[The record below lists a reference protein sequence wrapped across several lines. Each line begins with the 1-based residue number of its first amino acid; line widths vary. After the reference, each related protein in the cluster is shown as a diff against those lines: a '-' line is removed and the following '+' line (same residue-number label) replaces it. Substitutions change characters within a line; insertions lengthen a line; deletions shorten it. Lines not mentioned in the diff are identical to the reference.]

1 MTDDRVR
8 RAQDEIRN
16 ALARSQI
23 SLDLSGLDLTA
34 LPPEIGRLTALQDL
48 DLSGNRLPTLP
59 PEIGQLTALR
69 SLNLSGNRLTTLP
82 PEIGRL
88 TALEYLDLF
97 GNRLTTLP
105 PEIGQLTALQRLDL
119 SGNELTAL
127 PPKIGRLTALEHLRL
142 SRNRLTGL
150 PPEIRR
156 LTALQHL
163 NLSGNRLTGLPPEI
177 GQLIALHSLDLSGNE
192 LTTLPPEIGRLTAL
206 QSLLLGEN
214 GLTGLSPE
222 IGRLT
227 ALQRLDLD
235 GNRLTALPN
244 ELGELRTLE
253 EAAGAQPGFLG
264 LDVAGNPLP
273 APYPTLIRDGQP
285 SATRNVL
292 AWLRGELDP
301 ASPADGPAPQSEPD
315 ADDEPPPL
323 PAQGV
328 GLHFILD
335 AEGVIDLAP
344 PEDLDREGN
353 NVRRLRSL
361 HPELQEFSRAL
372 VAALREGNRPHS
384 VLLAAAEAYQALIDQ
399 PLEGIDFA
407 RLYARGVRLANA
419 KAATDAAIAADELP
433 LLAPNAQEA
442 VESLLAVHG
451 AFILATRDGNE
462 AIAEEQRYRRRPDEE
477 REFRA
482 ATKALADALRAHPE
496 IIRPAAATAVSEAAD
511 VAGEGPNV
519 ARSGVVAGG
528 AVVNVTIV
536 LLGGALVAALPVIGG
551 FVAGPVGGF
560 AGGAVG
566 LVIVDAIRQSKAF
579 AASTDPLTRHL
590 DKLSDAGTR
599 RFLETLQRA
608 REFCLGF
615 EPGLRRLAR
624 QGERFA
630 WINRP
635 LDWLKQRQRDSKEP

>member
-1 MTDDRVR
+1 MTDDGVRV
-8 RAQDEIRN
+8 AQREIRN
-16 ALARSQI
+16 ALAHSQN
-23 SLDLSGLDLTA
+23 SLDLIGLDLTA
-34 LPPEIGRLTALQDL
+34 LPPEIGRLTALQHL
-48 DLSGNRLPTLP
+48 YL
-59 PEIGQLTALR
+59 A
-69 SLNLSGNRLTTLP
+69 GNRLTALP

-88 TALEYLDLF
+88 TALEGLNLS

-105 PEIGQLTALQRLDL
+105 PEIGQLTALQHLDL
-119 SGNELTAL
+119 SGN
-127 PPKIGRLTALEHLRL
+127 R
-142 SRNRLTGL
+142 
-150 PPEIRR
+150 
-156 LTALQHL
+156 
-163 NLSGNRLTGLPPEI
+163 
-177 GQLIALHSLDLSGNE
+177 
-192 LTTLPPEIGRLTAL
+192 LTTLPPEIGRLAAL
-206 QSLLLGEN
+206 QRLDLAGN
-214 GLTGLSPE
+214 RLTTLPPE
-222 IGRLT
+222 IGQLSALKVLDLAANRLT
-227 ALQRLDLD
+227 ALPPEIGQLTALEYFDLD
-235 GNRLTALPN
+235 GNRLTALPPEIGQLTALEYFDLSGN
-244 ELGELRTLE
+244 RLTALPPEIGQLTALQSLGLSENQLTALPAELGSLRALE
-253 EAAGAQPGFLG
+253 DAAGDTHRVAG
-264 LDVAGNPLP
+264 LDIRGNPLP
-273 APYPTLIRDGQP
+273 APYPALIRDGQP

-301 ASPADGPAPQSEPD
+301 ASLTDEPPPESNRD

-335 AEGVIDLAP
+335 AEGRIDLAP

-361 HPELQEFSRAL
+361 HPELQELARAL
-372 VAALREGNRPHS
+372 VAALGEGNRPHS
-384 VLLAAAEAYQALIDQ
+384 VLLVAAEAYQALIDQ

-419 KAATDAAIAADELP
+419 KAATDTAIAADELP
-433 LLAPNAQEA
+433 PLAPNAQEA

-451 AFILATRDGNE
+451 AFILATHDGNE

-482 ATKALADALRAHPE
+482 ATRVLADALRERPE

-528 AVVNVTIV
+528 AVRNVTIA
-536 LLGGALVAALPVIGG
+536 LLAGALVSALPVIGR
-551 FVAGPVGGF
+551 FVAGTVGGF
-560 AGGAVG
+560 AGAAAG
-566 LVIVDAIRQSKAF
+566 LVIDDAIRKSKAF
-579 AASTDPLTRHL
+579 AASRDLLTRHL
-590 DKLSDAGTR
+590 DTLSDAGTR

-624 QGERFA
+624 QGAWFA
-630 WINRP
+630 WIDRS
-635 LDWLKQRQRDSKEP
+635 LDWLKQHQRDSKER